1 MVGVK
6 TANDEMS
13 PPAPSHPLRQWVRMV
28 GVKTK
33 TDEMSPPAPVSSDR
47 RGHQTTSCRVA
58 VTVCRAKTLW
68 PGSKQNHVAANR
80 ASKLICRAVPGAACG
95 GVNIAYRLYSVDELN

>member
-13 PPAPSHPLRQWVRMV
+13 PPAPAHSLRQWVQMV

-33 TDEMSPPAPVSSDR
+33 TDEMSPPAPVPSDR
-47 RGHQTTSCRVA
+47 RGHQTNQLPCSRDGLPGQTR
-58 VTVCRAKTLW
+58 
-68 PGSKQNHVAANR
+68 PGSKQNHVAVNR

-95 GVNIAYRLYSVDELN
+95 GVNVAYRLYSVDELN